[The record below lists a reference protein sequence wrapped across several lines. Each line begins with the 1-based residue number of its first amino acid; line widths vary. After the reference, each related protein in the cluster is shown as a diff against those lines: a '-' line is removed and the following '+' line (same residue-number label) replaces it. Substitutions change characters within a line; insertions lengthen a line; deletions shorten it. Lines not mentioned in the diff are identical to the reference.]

1 MKEFSAD
8 EPTKNGIAIKKTV
21 SMNENYNFSEVKLS
35 SSDT

>member
-8 EPTKNGIAIKKTV
+8 EPTKNETAMKKTV

-35 SSDT
+35 NSDT